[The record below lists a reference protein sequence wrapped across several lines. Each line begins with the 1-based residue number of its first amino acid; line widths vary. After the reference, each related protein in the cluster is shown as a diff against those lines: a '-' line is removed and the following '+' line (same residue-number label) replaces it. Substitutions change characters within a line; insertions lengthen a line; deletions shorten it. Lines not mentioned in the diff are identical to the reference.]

1 VAPGVPTVLGFEPS
15 TDRRYTASVVAPA
28 GWLIT
33 SVRDVRG
40 GRQVEH
46 VGAPTHTFE
55 GSLRPGSLVIE
66 VTPQPGAV
74 PGTLVTRFTDRG
86 GALLPGSG
94 GHPVPAG

>member
-1 VAPGVPTVLGFEPS
+1 MPTVLGFEPS
-15 TDRRYTASVVAPA
+15 TDRRYTASVVAPP

-40 GRQVEH
+40 GQQVEH
-46 VGAPTHTFE
+46 VGAPTQTFE
-55 GSLRPGSLVIE
+55 GTLRPVSLGVE
-66 VTPQPGAV
+66 VPPQPGAV

-94 GHPVPAG
+94 SHPLP